1 MNLKLL
7 QWLIAHRELLT
18 QVIEAAKGFRR
29 DLTAVAQWEIVD
41 KIARLV
47 IPVLTKE
54 DLRAMY
60 AWDPA
65 ESDEVSAFALGS
77 EYSALGLDWAFVV
90 NTLLPILR
98 LVIAALETLVDT
110 DE

>member
-1 MNLKLL
+1 MNLKML

-18 QVIEAAKGFRR
+18 QVIAVAKGFSK
-29 DLTAVAQWEIVD
+29 DLPPMDQWTIVD

-54 DLRAMY
+54 DIRAMY
-60 AWDPA
+60 DYGYG
-65 ESDEVSAFALGS
+65 SDEVEAFALGN
-77 EYSALGLDWAFVV
+77 EYSALGLDWAFIV
-90 NTLLPILR
+90 NTLLPILK
-98 LVIAALETLVDT
+98 LVLAALETLADD

>member
-18 QVIEAAKGFRR
+18 QVIDVAKGFSKE
-29 DLTAVAQWEIVD
+29 LPAIEQWNIVD

-47 IPVLTKE
+47 IPALTKE
-54 DLRAMY
+54 DIRAMY
-60 AWDPA
+60 DFDYHA
-65 ESDEVSAFALGS
+65 DEVQAFALGT
-77 EYSALGLDWAFVV
+77 EYSALGVDWAFIVTTV
-90 NTLLPILR
+90 LPILK
-98 LVIAALETLVDT
+98 LVIAALEALVD

>member
-7 QWLIAHRELLT
+7 QWLIAHREILT
-18 QVIEAAKGFRR
+18 QVIAVAKGFSK
-29 DLTAVAQWEIVD
+29 DLPAVEQWNIVD

-54 DLRAMY
+54 DIRAMY
-60 AWDPA
+60 DYAYS
-65 ESDEVSAFALGS
+65 SDEITAFNLGN
-77 EYSALGLDWAFVV
+77 EYAALGLDWSFIV
-90 NTLLPILR
+90 NTILPILR
-98 LVIAALETLVDT
+98 LVVMALETIAD

>member
-7 QWLIAHRELLT
+7 QWLIAHRDLLT
-18 QVIEAAKGFRR
+18 QVIAVAKGFSR
-29 DLTAVAQWEIVD
+29 DLPAVDQWNVVD

-54 DLRAMY
+54 DIRAMY
-60 AWDPA
+60 DFAYNA
-65 ESDEVSAFALGS
+65 DEVEAFALGN
-77 EYSALGLDWAFVV
+77 EYSALGLDWTFIVTTV
-90 NTLLPILR
+90 LPILK
-98 LVIAALETLVDT
+98 LVIAALETLAD